1 MEKPRRDVKKRR
13 LKKYF
18 FYRKKSVLRYFP
30 YATFHTLLSI
40 RYFDT
45 HSRWSETYRMKREDQ
60 AERPSGSAARA
71 YAKVGLSRRKTAEF
85 HGLIVE
91 KAKKA
96 LEKGELNREDFAL
109 IHAACDVIKERNA
122 VCGDRSPRK
131 QEGSPKETTVFEV
144 RTLTEDECT

>member
-96 LEKGELNREDFAL
+96 LEKGELNRRE
-109 IHAACDVIKERNA
+109 
-122 VCGDRSPRK
+122 
-131 QEGSPKETTVFEV
+131 SPKSACLYPDPLLSLESSQD
-144 RTLTEDECT
+144 RYRI

>member
-1 MEKPRRDVKKRR
+1 
-13 LKKYF
+13 
-18 FYRKKSVLRYFP
+18 
-30 YATFHTLLSI
+30 
-40 RYFDT
+40 
-45 HSRWSETYRMKREDQ
+45 MKREDQ

-71 YAKVGLSRRKTAEF
+71 YAKVGLSRRKAAEF

-109 IHAACDVIKERNA
+109 IHAACDAIKERNA
-122 VCGDRSPRK
+122 VCGDRPPRK
-131 QEGSPKETTVFEV
+131 QDGSPKETTVFEV